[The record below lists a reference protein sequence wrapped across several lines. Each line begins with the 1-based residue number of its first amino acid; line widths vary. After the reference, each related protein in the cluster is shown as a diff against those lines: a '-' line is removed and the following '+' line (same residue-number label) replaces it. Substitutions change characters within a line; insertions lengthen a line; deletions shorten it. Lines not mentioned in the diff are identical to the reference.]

1 MELLSVT
8 YRDPIS
14 ASIAGTL
21 ASPNLPKSTCRHGL
35 SLSMEP
41 QNDFFLKPTSVNV
54 DLGGKL
60 GPDICTEAALCAVH
74 RRSPVHSKLHRP
86 PAGSSFRTASHSA
99 CGIVILTVITLS
111 SAKKESSACC
121 CRSVIVTSPV
131 RRGL

>member
-8 YRDPIS
+8 YRDPIR

-41 QNDFFLKPTSVNV
+41 QNDFFLTPTSVNV
-54 DLGGKL
+54 DLAGNL
-60 GPDICTEAALCAVH
+60 VPDISTEAALCHVN

-111 SAKKESSACC
+111 SA
-121 CRSVIVTSPV
+121 
-131 RRGL
+131 